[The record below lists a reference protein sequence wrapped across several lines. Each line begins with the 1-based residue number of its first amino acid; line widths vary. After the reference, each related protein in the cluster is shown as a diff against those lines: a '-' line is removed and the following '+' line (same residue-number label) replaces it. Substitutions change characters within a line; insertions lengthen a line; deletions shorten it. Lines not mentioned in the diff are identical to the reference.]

1 MAGAALRIALD
12 RVLSEPIDGVKSLI
26 EVASKSQC
34 EGVGGKLFKATE
46 IVAYLLSVSTIESVM
61 DIL

>member
-1 MAGAALRIALD
+1 MAGTALRIALD

-26 EVASKSQC
+26 EDASKSQC
-34 EGVGGKLFKATE
+34 AGVGGKLLRATE
-46 IVAYLLSVSTIESVM
+46 VFAHPVFTIESVI